1 MIYQMAF
8 ANIARLPQYFD
19 DPDSFNPDRFHPDN
33 KKYELDFKLLSK
45 SWDDIYL
52 FMYLT
57 GQILLYTFLLE
68 LVTELALENHWLRW
82 VIKLYRSSC
91 KIYSTVFLQKNIFL
105 KEINTACSYT
115 SEFSFCKGHM
125 IEFISERNNCY
136 PLYILHHV
144 DGREDCFGTSSADFQ
159 HQASIRL
166 QT

>member
-1 MIYQMAF
+1 MHIEWISDCYNAMIYQMAF

-57 GQILLYTFLLE
+57 GQILSYTFLLE

-82 VIKLYRSSC
+82 VIRLYRS
-91 KIYSTVFLQKNIFL
+91 TVVVK
-105 KEINTACSYT
+105 
-115 SEFSFCKGHM
+115 
-125 IEFISERNNCY
+125 
-136 PLYILHHV
+136 YILQYFYKKYIFER
-144 DGREDCFGTSSADFQ
+144 DKYC
-159 HQASIRL
+159 L
-166 QT
+166 QLYKWILILQRTHDLIH

>member
-82 VIKLYRSSC
+82 VIRLYRS
-91 KIYSTVFLQKNIFL
+91 TVVVNYILQYFYKKYIFERDKYCPVVIQVNSHFAKDTWFNTL
-105 KEINTACSYT
+105 VKEITATHCI
-115 SEFSFCKGHM
+115 F
-125 IEFISERNNCY
+125 
-136 PLYILHHV
+136 YIM
-144 DGREDCFGTSSADFQ
+144 
-159 HQASIRL
+159 
-166 QT
+166 